1 MDLPGETT
9 TGPPPE
15 DRPHR
20 RRVPT
25 KERARLA
32 VVAVL
37 AALATAF
44 ALLNLNH
51 VKVNFIVVTRHPPL
65 IVVIVI
71 CLAAGYIIGAITSR
85 QLARRRG

>member
-1 MDLPGETT
+1 MDLGTEHDA
-9 TGPPPE
+9 GGAPE
-15 DRPHR
+15 PAPAGKR
-20 RRVPT
+20 PT
-25 KERARLA
+25 KEQARLA

-71 CLAAGYIIGAITSR
+71 CLAVGFLIGALTAR
-85 QLARRRG
+85 QRFRRHG